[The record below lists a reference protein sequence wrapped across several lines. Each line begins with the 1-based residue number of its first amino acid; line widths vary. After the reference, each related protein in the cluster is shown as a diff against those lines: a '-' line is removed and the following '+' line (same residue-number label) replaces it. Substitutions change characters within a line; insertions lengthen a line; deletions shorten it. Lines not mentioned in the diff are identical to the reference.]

1 MKQNILMNL
10 RTINWLFYL
19 ENSRENAT
27 VYSRENGCR
36 RRTLGRRQWAGQSM
50 TSHASSSGRGVS
62 SISSHS
68 VVKNVMVSA
77 DMSRCEDAETRA
89 RTQLQVLA

>member
-1 MKQNILMNL
+1 
-10 RTINWLFYL
+10 
-19 ENSRENAT
+19 
-27 VYSRENGCR
+27 
-36 RRTLGRRQWAGQSM
+36 M